1 MTATIQPDDL
11 LLINRGGVDYH
22 TTVDY
27 FKGEKGD
34 TGPKGDDAP
43 AIEITGPFDP
53 NSPPPV
59 AAAGTALIA
68 DTGEIWISDG
78 AQWVNTGPV
87 QGPQGEEGPAGK
99 DGHDGLRG
107 PAGPQGPAGDAVEII
122 SGSSPDNLPD
132 APQPGQGVID
142 SESGSIVVW
151 DGNSWVDIGPVQGPQ
166 GIEGPSGPAGADG
179 KDGKDGGQGPEGKE
193 GPPGQNAA
201 TIEINGSYDP
211 DSPGSGSEGD
221 AHIDENGD
229 IWIWN
234 GSEWVNSG
242 PIQGP
247 KGDPGPMGPG
257 GPQGKQGPPGE
268 SAQLEIN
275 IVPPGDGG
283 GYPENPEDGD
293 AVVDDKG
300 QIIIWNGE
308 TWVPIGLVQGPT
320 GPEGPPGKDAEEVD
334 TSTFAKLND
343 GAQTITAARFIGD
356 GSGLTNVPGA
366 GGGSVDLSP
375 YAKLDGDG
383 QEIINTA
390 KFQCQN
396 PNSYHDNLK
405 VKAPDAE
412 FLDSVRCTQ
421 IKGISSDY
429 VSAVGANQLTVDH
442 NLVLNDAPISGAKNI
457 TANGDIQSTSGFF
470 VGDGSKLTNL
480 PTGDLEGSLIFK
492 GTVADEGSLPADAAV
507 GDLYYREDDQHLYAK
522 GESEWHKVG
531 KIEDVDLSGYAQ
543 LSGADF
549 TGNVTASS
557 FDTGDFNSN
566 TAEAC
571 FIQSGALQAYRDSGV
586 NPATSPVFI
595 GGRKTGS
602 GTETTT
608 EIFAD
613 GSVKSTGTITSTGGF
628 VGDGSKLTNVP
639 LPDFRTLTPLS

>member
-27 FKGEKGD
+27 FKGDKGD

-43 AIEITGPFDP
+43 AMEIDGPFDP
-53 NSPPPV
+53 DSPPPV

-78 AQWVNTGPV
+78 IQWVNTGPV
-87 QGPQGEEGPAGK
+87 QGPQGKEGPAGK

-142 SESGSIVVW
+142 SDSGSIVVW
-151 DGNSWVDIGPVQGPQ
+151 DGSSWVDIGPVQGPQ

-179 KDGKDGGQGPEGKE
+179 VDGKDGGQGPEGKE

-201 TIEINGSYDP
+201 TIEINGSYNP
-211 DSPGSGSEGD
+211 DSPGTGSEGD
-221 AHIDENGD
+221 AQIDANGD

-234 GSEWVNSG
+234 GSDWVNSG

-283 GYPENPEDGD
+283 GYPDDPEDGD

-356 GSGLTNVPGA
+356 GSGLTNVSGGGG
-366 GGGSVDLSP
+366 GGGSVDLTP
-375 YAKLDGDG
+375 YAKLDG
-383 QEIINTA
+383 E
-390 KFQCQN
+390 
-396 PNSYHDNLK
+396 
-405 VKAPDAE
+405 DAE
-412 FLDSVRCTQ
+412 TSTL
-421 IKGISSDY
+421 
-429 VSAVGANQLTVDH
+429 VGYKSIETRAGQKLQD
-442 NLVLNDAPISGAKNI
+442 SGAEFTNLTCAGKTTLAAVDITSNILGVGDNVSLTGFKNVI
-457 TANGDIQSTSGFF
+457 ADQF
-470 VGDGSKLTNL
+470 VGDGSNLTNL
-480 PTGDLEGSLIFK
+480 PTGDLEGSLVFK
-492 GTVADEGSLPADAAV
+492 GTVPDEGSLPADAAV
-507 GDLYYREDDQHLYAK
+507 GDLYYREDDQHLYGK

-531 KIEDVDLSGYAQ
+531 KIEDVDLSEYAE
-543 LSGADF
+543 LSDSDQTIVAK
-549 TGNVTASS
+549 
-557 FDTGDFNSN
+557 
-566 TAEAC
+566 E
-571 FIQSGALQAYRDSGV
+571 FI
-586 NPATSPVFI
+586 
-595 GGRKTGS
+595 
-602 GTETTT
+602 
-608 EIFAD
+608 
-613 GSVKSTGTITSTGGF
+613 
-628 VGDGSKLTNVP
+628 GDGSKLTGVP
-639 LPDFRTLTPLS
+639 SAVMPLDLRTLPALGA